1 MMFMILLLIPAIVL
15 LWRVVVSKQRWA
27 VRAGAAT
34 GAMLTVVGSVTM
46 PRLDLFNVAG
56 YHLTSVRDAIALLAA
71 TSGPIYLLLW
81 SRKHRGRGR
90 SKTISII
97 AAIVGLVPIVAAVGV
112 AIFFPG
118 EL

>member
-1 MMFMILLLIPAIVL
+1 MIFMAILWVPAIVL
-15 LWRVVVSKQRWA
+15 LWRVIVSKQRWP
-27 VRAGAAT
+27 VRVGAAT
-34 GAMLTVVGSVTM
+34 CAMLTIVGSVAM
-46 PRLDLFNVAG
+46 PRLDLLHVAG
-56 YHLTSVRDAIALLAA
+56 YRLTTVREAIGLLAA
-71 TSGPIYLLLW
+71 TSGPVYLLLW

-97 AAIVGLVPIVAAVGV
+97 AAIVGLVPIISAIGV